1 MKPSLFQLTRAR
13 RCSYCGSQSHCT
25 QYCPKT
31 SAGRTSIALR
41 DLVQQQKGTEVKS
54 NAAKNT
60 EVVPRSRVWENNH

>member
-1 MKPSLFQLTRAR
+1 MRPFQLTRSR
-13 RCSYCGSQSHCT
+13 RCGYCGSLSHCT

-31 SAGRTSIALR
+31 SAGRTNIALR

-60 EVVPRSRVWENNH
+60 EVVPSSRVWENNH